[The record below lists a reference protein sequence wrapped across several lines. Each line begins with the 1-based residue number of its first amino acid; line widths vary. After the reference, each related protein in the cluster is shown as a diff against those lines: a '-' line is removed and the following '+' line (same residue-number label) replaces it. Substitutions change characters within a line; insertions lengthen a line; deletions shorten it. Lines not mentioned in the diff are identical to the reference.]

1 MQFVIGDIME
11 IPRDLLS
18 SILQCK
24 IGAIFKLFTGRR
36 ELGGER
42 IITVGRKTYA
52 VADITSTNV
61 TTIDKL
67 SENDVKLGGF
77 KDLLEFETWWFQ
89 SGYREDHPIYVIRFN
104 ILKLKPLGK
113 WYLDKMNLRLPI
125 IKEELG
131 DYDE

>member
-1 MQFVIGDIME
+1 ME
-11 IPRDLLS
+11 VPRDLLIP
-18 SILQCK
+18 ILQCK
-24 IGAIFKLFTGRR
+24 IGAIFKLYTGKR
-36 ELGGER
+36 EHGSER

-61 TTIDKL
+61 VTIDKL
-67 SENDVKLGGF
+67 SEDDIKLGGF
-77 KDLLEFETWWFQ
+77 KDFLEFETWWFQ
-89 SGYREDHPIYVIRFN
+89 SGYREHNPIYVIRFN

-113 WYLDKMNLRLPI
+113 WYMKKMNLHLPI